1 MFKFNLKKLKIKNNL
16 FPSFQEKAQE
26 TSVTNSKSK
35 SDLNTKS
42 SKIKAIN
49 INLRSKIIDEVNSN
63 IIFNENN
70 LFKFNSDNSR
80 NKKLAIM
87 KKGKIY
93 WLRKLYIIIENT
105 PIKMNK
111 KLYFYFYYPIKD
123 INMEKNKFILF
134 QSYQNDSKACILCDN
149 LNDIHKTIKAFLK
162 NNGILNLIKINLYTE
177 NFNLIKMDN
186 QLMTKIEKY
195 KILYAKIILLSKEQ
209 IDKKIIRVFSHKNF
223 SNKFIKNEN
232 NLLNNKLIK
241 NKFSLNTAQP
251 NKRKKINNVTKVKSY
266 NNVANSL
273 DELIL
278 DDINNISNIEKNF
291 IHTRNFFNNKKDKTY
306 LTVRNNTA
314 NIFQNLKIRKN
325 QIPIM
330 KSKKLLNYNFNSFSN
345 IFNKFNPNK
354 NHELKQ
360 KLFLKS
366 AYNNFRNYKNNRNNN
381 IINNVLIQIS
391 PEKENNNIKL
401 LNERKNNNS
410 QIYNIYKENLKYDN
424 KLSWYNDKAETN
436 QILFIALNS
445 LIKNFAEDKLDDY
458 ISNEEIKE
466 IFDIETILINT
477 INSNDDFNINI
488 YMYIK
493 EFLLYLFLSNY
504 VNFYHKEFCLNIY
517 KIIKESEYLNI
528 NTILSINSFKFLVH
542 NIKNIF
548 EALKSNKNIMK
559 EKLKEN
565 YNKNVKNI
573 SLVYFILFIFYNR
586 NNFCKIFNKEL
597 LLNVINSVNNDFNID
612 VLERG
617 INVEHYIKFK
627 IYFTKSKILDDIMK
641 KEFIKNFFKNT
652 VFNNNDF
659 YKYNF
664 IIKIRHIINNSDI
677 IMKISNKKYLDDST
691 LIDIYNKFIN
701 YFNFN

>member
-1 MFKFNLKKLKIKNNL
+1 
-16 FPSFQEKAQE
+16 
-26 TSVTNSKSK
+26 
-35 SDLNTKS
+35 
-42 SKIKAIN
+42 
-49 INLRSKIIDEVNSN
+49 
-63 IIFNENN
+63 
-70 LFKFNSDNSR
+70 
-80 NKKLAIM
+80 
-87 KKGKIY
+87 
-93 WLRKLYIIIENT
+93 
-105 PIKMNK
+105 
-111 KLYFYFYYPIKD
+111 
-123 INMEKNKFILF
+123 
-134 QSYQNDSKACILCDN
+134 
-149 LNDIHKTIKAFLK
+149 
-162 NNGILNLIKINLYTE
+162 
-177 NFNLIKMDN
+177 
-186 QLMTKIEKY
+186 MTKKEKY

-209 IDKKIIRVFSHKNF
+209 IDKKITRVFSHKNF
-223 SNKFIKNEN
+223 SNIFIKNEN

-251 NKRKKINNVTKVKSY
+251 NKRKKINNATKGKSY

-360 KLFLKS
+360 KFFLKS

-445 LIKNFAEDKLDDY
+445 LIKNFAENKLDDY

-466 IFDIETILINT
+466 IFDIETILIT
-477 INSNDDFNINI
+477 
-488 YMYIK
+488 
-493 EFLLYLFLSNY
+493 
-504 VNFYHKEFCLNIY
+504 
-517 KIIKESEYLNI
+517 
-528 NTILSINSFKFLVH
+528 
-542 NIKNIF
+542 
-548 EALKSNKNIMK
+548 LK
-559 EKLKEN
+559 
-565 YNKNVKNI
+565 
-573 SLVYFILFIFYNR
+573 
-586 NNFCKIFNKEL
+586 
-597 LLNVINSVNNDFNID
+597 
-612 VLERG
+612 
-617 INVEHYIKFK
+617 
-627 IYFTKSKILDDIMK
+627 
-641 KEFIKNFFKNT
+641 
-652 VFNNNDF
+652 
-659 YKYNF
+659 
-664 IIKIRHIINNSDI
+664 
-677 IMKISNKKYLDDST
+677 
-691 LIDIYNKFIN
+691 
-701 YFNFN
+701 